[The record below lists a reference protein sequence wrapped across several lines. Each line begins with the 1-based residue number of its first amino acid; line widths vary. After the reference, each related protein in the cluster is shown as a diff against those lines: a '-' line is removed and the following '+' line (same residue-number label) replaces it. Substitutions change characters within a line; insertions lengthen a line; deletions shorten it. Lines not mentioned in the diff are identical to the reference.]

1 MSKYEIWITSKDGKK
16 RLFKSYPHK
25 LQAVIWCFLNNF
37 VSSGRGCYFLDEN
50 IDSYYMNVGEIFLL
64 QKICK
69 EIGINIEQYNP
80 YEAEEDDNK
89 YNYCGAAG
97 AIGIKDGNNE

>member
-1 MSKYEIWITSKDGKK
+1 MAITNMKEFKKYIKSLLNDAVQK
-16 RLFKSYPHK
+16 REK
-25 LQAVIWCFLNNF
+25 A
-37 VSSGRGCYFLDEN
+37 RGTGVYLAEN
-50 IDSYYMNVGEIFLL
+50 IDRYYTNVGEILLL

-80 YEAEEDDNK
+80 YETEEDDNK

-97 AIGIKDGNNE
+97 AIGIKDGKDEQL